1 MRKPRWPGR
10 CITMKKQSVRII
22 TLMSCAC
29 FAASAFA
36 QDNRDGDSTSSRSS
50 ATRQEQSASSAT
62 EKVRVTRATNFLGS
76 DVIATDG
83 RKVGDIV
90 DYYFNLGAA
99 PRLDY
104 VVIMTG
110 GFLDMGGDRRA
121 VPASAV
127 SMSGETCRI
136 NIGSDQFWDVPVL
149 PENRDR
155 FLADA
160 QNRNRL
166 SQFFTQSNRTASAGQ
181 ANTGATVEDANSAGA
196 PTGRTS
202 GNNQRDQQQQQLVS
216 FNALRNADAYGENDT
231 RLGFFVDAWINVNN
245 NRAPYV
251 ELSPTFQ
258 PFRTSYDRR
267 FAIPT
272 AKLEQ
277 QREFYGYDVAV
288 TADELDKAEP
298 VSEAE
303 GVKMLEDGRIG
314 NTVLRV
320 TVAQK

>member
-1 MRKPRWPGR
+1 
-10 CITMKKQSVRII
+10 
-22 TLMSCAC
+22 MSCAC

-36 QDNRDGDSTSSRSS
+36 QDNRGSDSTSSRSNRGK
-50 ATRQEQSASSAT
+50 ATRQEQSAT

-76 DVIATDG
+76 DVISTDG

-90 DYYFNLGAA
+90 DYYLNLDQA
-99 PRLDY
+99 PRLHY
-104 VVIMTG
+104 IVIMTG

-136 NIGSDQFWDVPVL
+136 NISSDRFWDVPVL
-149 PENRDR
+149 PENQDR
-155 FLADA
+155 FLADS

-166 SQFFTQSNRTASAGQ
+166 SQFFTQSNRTASADQVNAGTEGDDP
-181 ANTGATVEDANSAGA
+181 NRAGA

-202 GNNQRDQQQQQLVS
+202 GNIQRDQQPQQLVS

-231 RLGFFVDAWINVNN
+231 RLGFFVDAWINLND

-251 ELSPTFQ
+251 EISPTFQ
-258 PFRTSYDRR
+258 PFRTSDDRR

-272 AKLEQ
+272 AKLERK
-277 QREFYGYDVAV
+277 REFYGYDVAV
-288 TADELDKAEP
+288 TADELNKAEP
-298 VSEAE
+298 VSETE
-303 GVKMLEDGRIG
+303 GVKMLEEGRIG

>member
-1 MRKPRWPGR
+1 
-10 CITMKKQSVRII
+10 MKNQSLRIV

-36 QDNRDGDSTSSRSS
+36 QDNRGSDSTSSRSS
-50 ATRQEQSASSAT
+50 RSNATRQDQSAT

-90 DYYFNLGAA
+90 DYYLNLDQA
-99 PRLDY
+99 PRLHY
-104 VVIMTG
+104 IVIMTG

-136 NIGSDQFWDVPVL
+136 DISSDRFWDVPVL
-149 PENRDR
+149 PENQDR
-155 FLADA
+155 FLADS

-166 SQFFTQSNRTASAGQ
+166 SQFFAQSSRTASAGQ
-181 ANTGATVEDANSAGA
+181 ANAGAEANDPNRAGA

-202 GNNQRDQQQQQLVS
+202 GNNQRDQQQQQQLVS

-231 RLGFFVDAWINVNN
+231 RLGFFVDAWINLKD

-251 ELSPTFQ
+251 EISPTFQ

-272 AKLEQ
+272 AKLEKK
-277 QREFYGYDVAV
+277 REFYGYDVAV
-288 TADELDKAEP
+288 TADELNKAEP
-298 VSEAE
+298 VSETE
-303 GVKMLEDGRIG
+303 GVKMLEEGRIG

-320 TVAQK
+320 TVPQK